1 MKYLDVIVR
10 LLDFVLGVLAS
21 REHKKEQQEQDE
33 IRNNPRDFFDDGMLN
48 NSQSESKPSKLSS
61 TVAPRQPK

>member
-21 REHKKEQQEQDE
+21 REHKKDLQEQDE

-48 NSQSESKPSKLSS
+48 NSQSKTDKLSS
-61 TVAPRQPK
+61 PDSGRKSN

>member
-21 REHKKEQQEQDE
+21 RERTKTQEQEIE

-48 NSQSESKPSKLSS
+48 NSQSQSKPDKLSS
-61 TVAPRQPK
+61 PDSGRKSN

>member
-21 REHKKEQQEQDE
+21 RERKNTQEQEIE
-33 IRNNPRDFFDDGMLN
+33 IRDNPRDFFDDGMLN
-48 NSQSESKPSKLSS
+48 DSQSKPDKLSS
-61 TVAPRQPK
+61 PDSGRKSN